1 MQVEHLKKF
10 YSVSE
15 ISKMY
20 GFTQKAVRELCHSRG
35 SNFAF
40 KIKENGRFYIDAKK
54 FKEHIERKRR
64 KGA

>member
-1 MQVEHLKKF
+1 MESLHKY

-15 ISKMY
+15 IAKIY
-20 GFTQKAVRELCHSRG
+20 GFTEKAIRELCHSRG

-40 KIKENGRFYIDAKK
+40 KLKENGRFYIDAKK

-64 KGA
+64 KGV